1 MSCTIAIPKFK
12 KDLLR
17 AYMLTKY
24 TASVRRAG
32 AKAVWIET
40 DDLEQAI
47 EAMLQCDGLLLS
59 GGEDIDPFHYGQT
72 PTEKCG
78 EINKARDHAEL
89 KMLEAFLATGK
100 PILGICRGIQLIN
113 VALGGTLVQDLEWE
127 YPESGA
133 HRNAVHTVKTQRG
146 SFLHRA
152 LGKEFQTNSFHHQA
166 LKTCGEGLAV
176 TARTADGVIEGV
188 EHCSRPVLGVQWHPE
203 RDLAAMLPLFRWFV
217 EP

>member
-1 MSCTIAIPKFK
+1 MQPLILIVSRETPFRDETQYSQRAVYPRAVAAAGCLP
-12 KDLLR
+12 LL
-17 AYMLTKY
+17 
-24 TASVRRAG
+24 TAGGEPEELA
-32 AKAVWIET
+32 
-40 DDLEQAI
+40 
-47 EAMLQCDGLLLS
+47 EAADGLLLP
-59 GGEDIDPFHYGQT
+59 GGDDLEPSLYGEQNRFCCGCDFETDRFELALFH
-72 PTEKCG
+72 
-78 EINKARDHAEL
+78 
-89 KMLEAFLATGK
+89 AFYRRRK

-113 VALGGTLVQDLEWE
+113 VALGGTLYQDLERE

-166 LKTCGEGLAV
+166 LMTCGEGLAV

-217 EP
+217 AP